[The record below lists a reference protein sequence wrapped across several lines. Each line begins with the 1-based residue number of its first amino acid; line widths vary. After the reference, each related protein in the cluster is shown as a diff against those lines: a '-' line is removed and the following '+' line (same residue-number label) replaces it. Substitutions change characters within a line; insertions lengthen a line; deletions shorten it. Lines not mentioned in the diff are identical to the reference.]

1 MAQPRIHISNRT
13 QNFTVQNPRLHWARG
28 WDILTSVKLT
38 ARQVERLVKQGEVVH
53 TECKDASGGL
63 PDSLWESYSSFAN
76 TDGGVILLG
85 VKEVDRKFSIVGVP
99 KAATLIK
106 RFWDGVNNREKV
118 SVNILFDRHVYS
130 VKCRGRDV
138 VVIEVPR
145 ADRRERPVYVGRDV
159 FNGAY
164 RRNGEGDYKCSR
176 EAVLA
181 MLRDASDVTADATV
195 LESLT
200 VADLNA
206 DSIRHYREE
215 FSRFRPRLAW
225 NKLSDEEFLKKV
237 GAVGRGDDGN
247 LHPNIAGLVC
257 FGDFVT
263 IMHELPN
270 YFLDYRERSSD
281 SARWGD
287 RVCSSDPTWSGN
299 IVDFFYRIYDKV
311 TSGVKTPFALDEHD
325 RRIDE
330 TDVHEAV
337 REVVANALI
346 HADYHGRQGIVVE
359 KRFNEIQVSNPGTM
373 RISKEVAIEGGRSDP
388 RNAQVFN
395 IFSLI
400 GIGERSGTGLS
411 NLYALW
417 EQHGFAA
424 PLIREEFDPEKT
436 IVSISTGLDNNQ
448 TINERGVDNKSALMS
463 SLDNNPKKSQVGPS
477 SAQNQPKLAPESTQG
492 GPRPD
497 QDPTK
502 TRPRP
507 DQDPTKPRPIA
518 WSDLPSSCRL
528 VYEALKQDAFLTY
541 RGMVSKLGLNKDTI
555 NTAIGTLV
563 QKGFIRREGNKQTGH
578 WEVIG

>member
-1 MAQPRIHISNRT
+1 MR
-13 QNFTVQNPRLHWARG
+13 
-28 WDILTSVKLT
+28 LT
-38 ARQVERLVKQGEVVH
+38 AKQIERLVKRGEIVQ

-85 VKEVDRKFSIVGVP
+85 VKEVDCKFSISGVP

-118 SVNILFDRHVYS
+118 NVNILFDRHVYS
-130 VKCRGRDV
+130 VKCRGCDV

-159 FNGAY
+159 FNGTY

-195 LESLT
+195 LKSLS
-200 VADLNA
+200 VSDLNA

-215 FSRFRPRLAW
+215 FARFRPRLAW
-225 NKLSDEEFLKKV
+225 NKLSNEEFLKKI
-237 GAVGRGDDGN
+237 GAMDRGDDGI

-299 IVDFFYRIYDKV
+299 IIDFFYRIYDKV
-311 TSGVKTPFALDEHD
+311 TSGVKTPFALDEND

-330 TDVHEAV
+330 TDIHEAV
-337 REVVANALI
+337 REIVANALI
-346 HADYHGRQGIVVE
+346 HADYHGRQGIVIE

-411 NLYALW
+411 NLYSLW
-417 EQHGFAA
+417 DQHGFAT
-424 PLIREEFDPEKT
+424 PIIREEFDPEKT
-436 IVSISTGLDNNQ
+436 IVNIATESNQSVLDKTRTTLRQQTRTEPDHSPYKTRTEPDNNSAPARTEPVQ
-448 TINERGVDNKSALMS
+448 TPYSVRTIPGEGESVDTGIMNALNSSTRRVYHELAKDGTITMRG
-463 SLDNNPKKSQVGPS
+463 
-477 SAQNQPKLAPESTQG
+477 LAT
-492 GPRPD
+492 
-497 QDPTK
+497 
-502 TRPRP
+502 
-507 DQDPTKPRPIA
+507 
-518 WSDLPSSCRL
+518 
-528 VYEALKQDAFLTY
+528 
-541 RGMVSKLGLNKDTI
+541 KLGLNKDTI
-555 NTAIGTLV
+555 NIAVGTLV
-563 QKGFIRREGNKQTGH
+563 AQKLIRRVGSKKGGH
-578 WEVIG
+578 WEVIK

>member
-1 MAQPRIHISNRT
+1 
-13 QNFTVQNPRLHWARG
+13 
-28 WDILTSVKLT
+28 
-38 ARQVERLVKQGEVVH
+38 
-53 TECKDASGGL
+53 
-63 PDSLWESYSSFAN
+63 
-76 TDGGVILLG
+76 
-85 VKEVDRKFSIVGVP
+85 
-99 KAATLIK
+99 
-106 RFWDGVNNREKV
+106 
-118 SVNILFDRHVYS
+118 
-130 VKCRGRDV
+130 
-138 VVIEVPR
+138 
-145 ADRRERPVYVGRDV
+145 
-159 FNGAY
+159 
-164 RRNGEGDYKCSR
+164 
-176 EAVLA
+176 

-200 VADLNA
+200 VSDLNA

-417 EQHGFAA
+417 EQHGFAT
-424 PLIREEFDPEKT
+424 PVIREEFDPEKT
-436 IVSISTGLDNNQ
+436 IVNIATESNQSFSDN
-448 TINERGVDNKSALMS
+448 TRTEPDH
-463 SLDNNPKKSQVGPS
+463 NPDTTRT
-477 SAQNQPKLAPESTQG
+477 E
-492 GPRPD
+492 PD
-497 QDPTK
+497 QDPSKPCLSPAQSAQGAPKVPQECPKSAPKVPQECPKSAPKTAQGAPRVPQNVGCGLNTLTAATK
-502 TRPRP
+502 
-507 DQDPTKPRPIA
+507 Q
-518 WSDLPSSCRL
+518 
-528 VYEALKQDAFLTY
+528 VYKAMCEDITLTH
-541 RGMVSKLGLNKDTI
+541 RGLESKLGLSKTTI
-555 NTAIGTLV
+555 RKATATLV
-563 QKGFIRREGNKQTGH
+563 QKGFIRRVGPKKGGH
-578 WEVIG
+578 WEIVK

>member
-1 MAQPRIHISNRT
+1 M
-13 QNFTVQNPRLHWARG
+13 
-28 WDILTSVKLT
+28 KLT
-38 ARQVERLVKQGEVVH
+38 AKQIERLVKQGEVVH

-63 PDSLWESYSSFAN
+63 PDSLWESYSAFAN

-85 VKEVDRKFSIVGVP
+85 VNEVGGKFSITGVP
-99 KAATLIK
+99 NAATLIK

-118 SVNILFDRHVYS
+118 SVNILFDRHVYA
-130 VKCRGRDV
+130 VKCRGCDV
-138 VVIEVPR
+138 VVIDVPR
-145 ADRRERPVYVGRDV
+145 ADRRERPVFVGHDV
-159 FNGAY
+159 FSGTY
-164 RRNGEGDYKCSR
+164 RRNGEGDYKCPR
-176 EAVLA
+176 EVVLS

-195 LESLT
+195 LKSLS
-200 VADLNA
+200 VEDLNA

-215 FSRFRPRLAW
+215 FARFRPRLAW
-225 NKLSDEEFLKKV
+225 NKLSDEEFLKKI
-237 GAVGRGDDGN
+237 GALDRGDDGI

-270 YFLDYRERSSD
+270 YFLDYREQSAD

-311 TSGVKTPFALDEHD
+311 TSGVKTPFALDERD

-330 TDVHEAV
+330 TDIHEAV

-359 KRFNEIQVSNPGTM
+359 KRFNEIRVSNPGTM

-417 EQHGFAA
+417 EQHGFAT
-424 PLIREEFDPEKT
+424 PVIREEFDPEKT
-436 IVSISTGLDNNQ
+436 IVSISTGVGSNPKALLHFPKLAQGAPRVPQAEPGIDNKLDNKL
-448 TINERGVDNKSALMS
+448 DNKSDLMS
-463 SLDNNPKKSQVGPS
+463 SLGNIQTIKKCS
-477 SAQNQPKLAPESTQG
+477 
-492 GPRPD
+492 
-497 QDPTK
+497 
-502 TRPRP
+502 
-507 DQDPTKPRPIA
+507 
-518 WSDLPSSCRL
+518 
-528 VYEALKQDAFLTY
+528 
-541 RGMVSKLGLNKDTI
+541 GLNSSVRRVFGAIAEDPFMTQQGLSAKLDLSRATI
-555 NTAIGTLV
+555 ATATATLI
-563 QKGFIRREGNKQTGH
+563 KLNFIRRAGSKKTGH
-578 WEVIG
+578 WEVLK